1 MRNQVRFMCAVA
13 ALLMTACSNEEDT
26 GISSPVE
33 ARFTA
38 SIADVAVTRAA
49 NTSWDKGDRI
59 GITGKTG
66 DQTYTNKGYYT
77 PDGDGEFEPIDEDAT
92 IYYQNTLSV
101 SFTAYYPY
109 KEGAENPTLSANTK
123 DQQNQKDF
131 DFLYGTGHGSVTL
144 SPVKFTF
151 EHKMAKL
158 VLHVVAGNDVTK
170 EDIKKATLSIGN
182 SMYFEGSFNASLIY
196 GSTSTTG
203 TTGKYE
209 FQKSGDYAEG
219 TSAAPYEEEENGR
232 VYTLIL
238 FPQEFDNDEP
248 LYFEAVIE
256 QGGETGTQTYGTKID
271 LRNAEKDGVAQ
282 GGEKSE
288 LKAGTQYNVTI
299 TLNKTGVEFVKC
311 EISDW
316 KTFTYNV
323 SATM

>member
-66 DQTYTNKGYYT
+66 AKTYTNIGYCT
-77 PDGDGEFEPIDEDAT
+77 PDGDGKFEPINEAAT
-92 IYYQNTLSV
+92 IYYQDKNWV

-109 KEGAENPTLSANTK
+109 TEGAKNPTLSANTK
-123 DQQNQKDF
+123 DQQSQKNF
-131 DFLYGTGHGSVTL
+131 DFLYGTGGGAVEDDAEL
-144 SPVKFTF
+144 TF
-151 EHKMAKL
+151 KHKMAKL
-158 VLHVVAGNDVTK
+158 VLHVVAGKDVTK
-170 EDIKKATLSIGN
+170 ADIEKATLSIGN
-182 SMYFEGSFNASLIY
+182 FMYFDGSFDASN
-196 GSTSTTG
+196 GNTSTNG
-203 TTGKYE
+203 GKGKYE
-209 FQKSGDYAEG
+209 FQKSSYDEG
-219 TSAAPYEEEENGR
+219 ASAAPYEEKDNGR

-238 FPQEFDNDEP
+238 FPQVFQYENRQ

-256 QGGETGTQTYGTKID
+256 QGNGLPKQTYGTKID
-271 LRNAEKDGVAQ
+271 LRNAVGEGGAQ
-282 GGEKSE
+282 GGEKNE
-288 LKAGTQYNVTI
+288 LKAGTQYDVTI
-299 TLNKTGVEFVKC
+299 TLNKTGVELVKC

-316 KTFTYNV
+316 VTFSYDV